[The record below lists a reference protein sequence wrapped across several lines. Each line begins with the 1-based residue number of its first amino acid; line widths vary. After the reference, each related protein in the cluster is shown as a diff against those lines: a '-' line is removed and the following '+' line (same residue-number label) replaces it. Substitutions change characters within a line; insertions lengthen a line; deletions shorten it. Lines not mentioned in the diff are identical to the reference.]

1 MASSVRLTKHHRRS
15 HSASSSPIPRRSP
28 GDSWRVA
35 TKRAHPQPFGSA
47 SPDLSSPQK
56 WDVDLWRRG
65 KRRRRN
71 ISVSIVVPS
80 AFRFSCPTQSESD
93 SMDVDFGRPTFHS
106 SPIPAAPPTPAFA
119 ATPAEFHLFSKNP
132 RTTDRKRRATHHAES
147 ALDLDFHPSGVPES
161 RSPSSSMRALSQLRS
176 DAFSQLHR
184 SVAENGEGFVKSMRV
199 YETRR
204 SRTTALKVKEAQR
217 RGRRRSPAHSPAA
230 VHMRDDSGEDGDD
243 DVQIFAGEPTNTSF
257 TGRGKQRAFSVGV
270 VEEKPHHSA
279 VFLRSDRC
287 SSPGATCD
295 SSSSIYLSDDDVFA
309 IRPTTQLSPALSHT
323 LSDSANSSLI
333 SLNLPPPFA
342 PKAIL
347 PSRAEKAI
355 AALSLAMANGA
366 GGLED
371 YEALRRLHT
380 FSPDNCEVGEM
391 WH

>member
-1 MASSVRLTKHHRRS
+1 MASVRLTKHHRR
-15 HSASSSPIPRRSP
+15 SASSSPIPRRSP

-47 SPDLSSPQK
+47 SADLSSPQK

-71 ISVSIVVPS
+71 VS
-80 AFRFSCPTQSESD
+80 SESD
-93 SMDVDFGRPTFHS
+93 SMDVDFGIPTFHS
-106 SPIPAAPPTPAFA
+106 SPISATPPTPVFA
-119 ATPAEFHLFSKNP
+119 ATPAEFHLFPKNT

-147 ALDLDFHPSGVPES
+147 ALDPDFEKDAQTADLT
-161 RSPSSSMRALSQLRS
+161 RLRS
-176 DAFSQLHR
+176 DAFWQLHR
-184 SVAENGEGFVKSMRV
+184 SVEENGEGFVKSMRM

-204 SRTTALKVKEAQR
+204 SRSALKVKEAQR
-217 RGRRRSPAHSPAA
+217 RGRRRSPVHIPAA
-230 VHMRDDSGEDGDD
+230 MQTRDDSDGEDD
-243 DVQIFAGEPTNTSF
+243 DVQIFAGEPTNSSF
-257 TGRGKQRAFSVGV
+257 TSRGKQRAFSVGV
-270 VEEKPHHSA
+270 AEEQPHHSA
-279 VFLRSDRC
+279 SFAFARSDRC

-295 SSSSIYLSDDDVFA
+295 SSSSIYLSDDD
-309 IRPTTQLSPALSHT
+309 IRAPNTQLSPALSHT
-323 LSDSANSSLI
+323 LSHSANSSLI

-347 PSRAEKAI
+347 ASRSEKAV

>member
-1 MASSVRLTKHHRRS
+1 MASVRLTKHHRS
-15 HSASSSPIPRRSP
+15 HSVSASPIPRRSP

-71 ISVSIVVPS
+71 VS
-80 AFRFSCPTQSESD
+80 SESD
-93 SMDVDFGRPTFHS
+93 SMDVDFDRPAFHS
-106 SPIPAAPPTPAFA
+106 SPISATPHAPVFP
-119 ATPAEFHLFSKNP
+119 ATPAEFHLFSKNNRP
-132 RTTDRKRRATHHAES
+132 TDRKRRATHHAES
-147 ALDLDFHPSGVPES
+147 ALDFDFQTDT
-161 RSPSSSMRALSQLRS
+161 RTADLTRLRS
-176 DAFSQLHR
+176 DAFWQLHR
-184 SVAENGEGFVKSMRV
+184 SVEENGEGFVKSMRV

-204 SRTTALKVKEAQR
+204 SRSSALKVKEAQR
-217 RGRRRSPAHSPAA
+217 RGRRRSPVHSPTAIRA
-230 VHMRDDSGEDGDD
+230 GDDSEGDDD

-257 TGRGKQRAFSVGV
+257 TSRGKQRAFSVGV
-270 VEEKPHHSA
+270 AEDKPHLSTA
-279 VFLRSDRC
+279 FPRSDRC

-295 SSSSIYLSDDDVFA
+295 SSSSIYLSDDDVFP
-309 IRPTTQLSPALSHT
+309 IRAPITQISPALSHT
-323 LSDSANSSLI
+323 LSHSANSSLI

-342 PKAIL
+342 PKATL
-347 PSRAEKAI
+347 ASRSEKAI

-371 YEALRRLHT
+371 YEALRQLHT